1 MNIQGVCR
9 VEGGLNF
16 MNMDS
21 CQTPI
26 LAKSKRLGVDFV
38 FAPSQESQSQSQESQ
53 PHRNPVV
60 PGKVED

>member
-1 MNIQGVCR
+1 MVKTANLQ
-9 VEGGLNF
+9 F
-16 MNMDS
+16 

-38 FAPSQESQSQSQESQ
+38 FALSQESQSQESQESQ
-53 PHRNPVV
+53 PHQNPVV